1 MQVQLRTD
9 ASIEGSEGL
18 TAHVTS
24 VVESTLSRFSDRVTR
39 VEVHLSDENGAKG
52 GGDDKRCSMEAR
64 LDGRPPTGVT
74 NHGATVDQ
82 AIKGAVEK
90 LERALDSV
98 EGRREARRHE

>member
-24 VVESTLSRFSDRVTR
+24 VVKSTLGRFSNRVTR

-64 LDGRPPTGVT
+64 LDGHPPTGVT
-74 NHGATVDQ
+74 SHGATLDL
-82 AIKGAVEK
+82 AIKAAVEK